1 MHSGIGTESPQGAR
15 PFATSRRQHF
25 VVNGFARGVPAG
37 DLQRADL
44 VDSPHL
50 ENCIASTKVKV
61 FSVIQATKG
70 SWWMPWR

>member
-1 MHSGIGTESPQGAR
+1 MPSTGFEFPPEARLLALGFFENSSESTAR
-15 PFATSRRQHF
+15 SVRT
-25 VVNGFARGVPAG
+25 
-37 DLQRADL
+37 L
-44 VDSPHL
+44 L